1 MLDAL
6 WRRYHATRRRLRRL
20 SRREAHELRRWL
32 EDTENFLHLSTL
44 LVVPLVI
51 GVITWISNV
60 SPVVSFLIYPPLASG
75 TYALFTDPSSPYADP
90 VTFVGGIT
98 AGAVSGLVALRV
110 TVPFVYP
117 TQPGVFEVYAGT
129 AALGILLT
137 SVLTWALSLEVP
149 TAFSTALLI
158 LVTGSSDRTY
168 VIGIVVSSAIVAGVF
183 VGWRRYFYQERSR
196 YLFRSTSGDDHV
208 LVPTHEET
216 PDAIGLFA
224 ARLAVAHTSGKVILM
239 EAVSESAIEE
249 AAAAADDAAAD
260 RPTDDPD
267 LRLRERAADT
277 GPRDT
282 NTAPR
287 DADAGSVTADTTA
300 AAANTPG
307 ATDADATEG
316 TDAESA
322 VTAAALE
329 RLERRRNQITGAVS
343 VPCEYVVAVAADD
356 PGETI
361 VHTAHAENC
370 DLICAPYEADGD
382 ALAPHTKTLLTGD
395 VDTIVFRSAHE
406 RTEWHRVLVMIRTPG
421 EIANAMMEFA
431 KRLVPPGGV
440 ISACSVIS
448 DERERRHA
456 EIVLEDVVDSLSVPV
471 ETRIGYGTVP
481 EFLERNAAAY
491 DVVFVGAST
500 DRPAASR
507 LVSTPTHER
516 IRELDCDL
524 AIVHRG

>member
-6 WRRYHATRRRLRRL
+6 WRQYYAARRRLRRL
-20 SRREAHELRRWL
+20 SRREAHEIRRWL

-51 GVITWISNV
+51 GVITWVSNA

-75 TYALFTDPSSPYADP
+75 TYALFNDPGGPYADP
-90 VTFVGGIT
+90 ITFVGGIT
-98 AGAVSGLVALRV
+98 AGAVSGLVAFRV

-129 AALGILLT
+129 AALGIFFT
-137 SVLTWALSLEVP
+137 SVLTWTLGLEVP
-149 TAFSTALLI
+149 TAFSTALLV
-158 LVTGSSDRTY
+158 LVTGSSDFTY
-168 VIGIVVSSAIVAGVF
+168 VVGIIVSSAIVAGAF

-249 AAAAADDAAAD
+249 ATAPDDDALSREVSSNTGSNVAD
-260 RPTDDPD
+260 T
-267 LRLRERAADT
+267 ESVGATAADT
-277 GPRDT
+277 T
-282 NTAPR
+282 
-287 DADAGSVTADTTA
+287 GS
-300 AAANTPG
+300 
-307 ATDADATEG
+307 TDADATASA
-316 TDAESA
+316 DAESA

-329 RLERRRNQITGAVS
+329 RLERRRNQITGTVS
-343 VPCEYVVAVAADD
+343 VPCEYVIAVAADD
-356 PGETI
+356 PGETV
-361 VHTAHAENC
+361 VHTAHTENC
-370 DLICAPYEADGD
+370 DLICAPYETDGD
-382 ALAPHTKTLLTGD
+382 ALAPHIKTLLTGD
-395 VDTIVFRSAHE
+395 VDTIVFRPAHE
-406 RTEWHRVLVMIRTPG
+406 RTEWHRVLVMVRTSG

>member
-51 GVITWISNV
+51 GVITWISNA

-75 TYALFTDPSSPYADP
+75 AYALFTDPSGPYADP

-98 AGAVSGLVALRV
+98 AGAVSGLVALRL

-129 AALGILLT
+129 AALGIFLT
-137 SVLTWALSLEVP
+137 SVLTWVLGLEVP
-149 TAFSTALLI
+149 TAFSTTLLV
-158 LVTGSSDRTY
+158 LVTGSSDLTY
-168 VIGIVVSSAIVAGVF
+168 VVGIVVSSAIVAGVF

-249 AAAAADDAAAD
+249 AAAVADDDASAD
-260 RPTDDPD
+260 RSTDHDAAS
-267 LRLRERAADT
+267 RVREST
-277 GPRDT
+277 P
-282 NTAPR
+282 
-287 DADAGSVTADTTA
+287 DAGSR
-300 AAANTPG
+300 AANTNAG
-307 ATDADATEG
+307 TADAASTSPTDTPESTDVDATKS

-322 VTAAALE
+322 VTATALE
-329 RLERRRNQITGAVS
+329 RLERRRNQITGTVA
-343 VPCEYVVAVAADD
+343 VPCEYVVAVAAGD
-356 PGETI
+356 PGET
-361 VHTAHAENC
+361 VVDTAHAENC
-370 DLICAPYEADGD
+370 DLICAPYETDGD
-382 ALAPHTKTLLTGD
+382 ALAPQIKTLLTGD
-395 VDTIVFRSAHE
+395 VDTIVFRPAHD
-406 RTEWHRVLVMIRTPG
+406 RTEWHRVLVMVRTPG

-431 KRLVPPGGV
+431 KRLVSPGGV

-481 EFLERNAAAY
+481 EFLEQNAAAY

-507 LVSTPTHER
+507 LVSTPTYER

>member
-51 GVITWISNV
+51 GVITWISNA

-75 TYALFTDPSSPYADP
+75 AYALFTDPSGPYADP

-98 AGAVSGLVALRV
+98 AGAVSGLVALRL

-137 SVLTWALSLEVP
+137 SVLTWGLGLEVP
-149 TAFSTALLI
+149 TAFSTALLV
-158 LVTGSSDRTY
+158 LVTGSSDFTY
-168 VIGIVVSSAIVAGVF
+168 VVGIIVSSAIVAGAF

-208 LVPTHEET
+208 LVPTREET

-239 EAVSESAIEE
+239 EAVSESAIAE
-249 AAAAADDAAAD
+249 AAAAADDDDDAAERSTDDGDAPRLREGAPDAGSRAAGARSGAEDVAAAAD
-260 RPTDDPD
+260 TPESTDVD
-267 LRLRERAADT
+267 
-277 GPRDT
+277 
-282 NTAPR
+282 
-287 DADAGSVTADTTA
+287 S
-300 AAANTPG
+300 
-307 ATDADATEG
+307 TES

-329 RLERRRNQITGAVS
+329 RLERRRNQITGTVS
-343 VPCEYVVAVAADD
+343 VPCEYVVAVAAGD
-356 PGETI
+356 PGETV

-370 DLICAPYEADGD
+370 DLICAPYETDGD
-382 ALAPHTKTLLTGD
+382 ALAPQIKTLLTGD
-395 VDTIVFRSAHE
+395 VDTIVFRPAHD
-406 RTEWHRVLVMIRTPG
+406 RTEWHRVLVMVRTPG

-507 LVSTPTHER
+507 LVSTPTYER

>member
-6 WRRYHATRRRLRRL
+6 WRQYYAARRRLRRL
-20 SRREAHELRRWL
+20 SRREAHEIRRWL

-51 GVITWISNV
+51 GVITWVSNV

-75 TYALFTDPSSPYADP
+75 TYALFTDPGGPYADP
-90 VTFVGGIT
+90 ITFVGGIT
-98 AGAVSGLVALRV
+98 AGAVSGLVAFRV

-129 AALGILLT
+129 AALGIFLT
-137 SVLTWALSLEVP
+137 SILTWTLGLEVP
-149 TAFSTALLI
+149 TAFSTALLV
-158 LVTGSSDRTY
+158 LVTGSSDLTY
-168 VIGIVVSSAIVAGVF
+168 VIGIIISSVIVAGAF

-249 AAAAADDAAAD
+249 ATAPDDDALSREVSSNTGSNVAD
-260 RPTDDPD
+260 T
-267 LRLRERAADT
+267 ESVGATAADT
-277 GPRDT
+277 T
-282 NTAPR
+282 
-287 DADAGSVTADTTA
+287 GS
-300 AAANTPG
+300 
-307 ATDADATEG
+307 TDADATASA
-316 TDAESA
+316 DAESA

-356 PGETI
+356 PGET
-361 VHTAHAENC
+361 VVDTAHAENC
-370 DLICAPYEADGD
+370 DLICAPYEADDD
-382 ALAPHTKTLLTGD
+382 ALAAHTKTLLTGD
-395 VDTIVFRSAHE
+395 VDTIVFRPARE
-406 RTEWHRVLVMIRTPG
+406 RTEWHRVLVMVRTSG

-431 KRLVPPGGV
+431 KRLASPGGV

-481 EFLERNAAAY
+481 EFLEQNAAAY

-507 LVSTPTHER
+507 LVSTPTYER

>member
-1 MLDAL
+1 MLESL
-6 WRRYHATRRRLRRL
+6 WRRYRAARRRLRQL

-51 GVITWISNV
+51 GAITWVSNV

-75 TYALFTDPSSPYADP
+75 TYALFTDPGSPYADP
-90 VTFVGGIT
+90 ITFVGGIT
-98 AGAVSGLVALRV
+98 AGAVSGLVALRA
-110 TVPFVYP
+110 TVPFFYP
-117 TQPGVFEVYAGT
+117 VQPGVFEVYAGT
-129 AALGILLT
+129 AAFGIFLT
-137 SVLTWALSLEVP
+137 SVLTWTLGLEVP
-149 TAFSTALLI
+149 TAFSTALLV
-158 LVTGSSDRTY
+158 LVTGSSELTY
-168 VIGIVVSSAIVAGVF
+168 VVGIVVSSVIVAGVF
-183 VGWRRYFYQERSR
+183 AGWRRYFYQERSR

-208 LVPTHEET
+208 LVPTREST
-216 PDAIGLFA
+216 SDSIGLFA

-239 EAVSESAIEE
+239 ETVSESAIEDATDE
-249 AAAAADDAAAD
+249 PGDAASDDAAT
-260 RPTDDPD
+260 PI
-267 LRLRERAADT
+267 REASS
-277 GPRDT
+277 GPE
-282 NTAPR
+282 A
-287 DADAGSVTADTTA
+287 TA
-300 AAANTPG
+300 AA
-307 ATDADATEG
+307 
-316 TDAESA
+316 DAESA
-322 VTAAALE
+322 VTAAVLE
-329 RLERRRNQITGAVS
+329 RLERRRNQITGTVS
-343 VPCEYVVAVAADD
+343 VPCEYVVALAADD
-356 PGETI
+356 PGET
-361 VHTAHAENC
+361 VVQTAHAENC
-370 DLICAPYEADGD
+370 DLICAPYETDGDGD

-395 VDTIVFRSAHE
+395 VDTIVFRPAHD
-406 RTEWHRVLVMIRTPG
+406 RTEWRRVLVMVRTSG

-431 KRLVPPGGV
+431 KRLAAPGGV

-481 EFLERNAAAY
+481 EFLEQNAAAY

-507 LVSTPTHER
+507 LVSTPTYER

>member
-6 WRRYHATRRRLRRL
+6 WRRYHAARRRLRRL

-32 EDTENFLHLSTL
+32 EDTANFLHLSTL

-51 GVITWISNV
+51 GVITWVSNV

-75 TYALFTDPSSPYADP
+75 AYALFTDPGGPYADP

-137 SVLTWALSLEVP
+137 SVLTWALGLEVP
-149 TAFSTALLI
+149 TAFSTALLV
-158 LVTGSSDRTY
+158 LVTGSSELTY
-168 VIGIVVSSAIVAGVF
+168 AVGIIISSVIVAGAF
-183 VGWRRYFYQERSR
+183 AGWRRYFYQERSR

-208 LVPTHEET
+208 LVPTHEQT

-249 AAAAADDAAAD
+249 AAALEDDTTTD
-260 RPTDDPD
+260 RSTDHDSAP
-267 LRLRERAADT
+267 RLRGGPATTESRAAETSSDAADT
-277 GPRDT
+277 TP
-282 NTAPR
+282 ASP
-287 DADAGSVTADTTA
+287 
-300 AAANTPG
+300 ANTPES
-307 ATDADATEG
+307 TDVDATES
-316 TDAESA
+316 TDAEST
-322 VTAAALE
+322 VIAAALE
-329 RLERRRNQITGAVS
+329 QLERRRNQITGTVS

-356 PGETI
+356 PGET
-361 VHTAHAENC
+361 VVDTAHAENC
-370 DLICAPYEADGD
+370 DLICAPYETDGD
-382 ALAPHTKTLLTGD
+382 ALAPHVKTLLTGD
-395 VDTIVFRSAHE
+395 VDTIVFRPAHE
-406 RTEWHRVLVMIRTPG
+406 RTEWHRVLVMVRTSG

-481 EFLERNAAAY
+481 EFLEQNAAAY